1 MAIGNL
7 LSSCFIY
14 PNVAISAF
22 PRGPVRARIAS
33 LILLAGLVAPIWVR
47 SPQLPE
53 PEGNGLALAR
63 QRLPDGDRLARD
75 LGPLRLEGAWQLSGA
90 RAGGYSALMPVGD
103 DQLLA
108 ISDGGMWLH
117 LDMRTGAPFRHAYGK
132 VGLATRSNEKE
143 DRDIES
149 AFRDPRSGTIWL
161 GMEGVNAIVRT
172 DAQLREE
179 KRVQPATMRD
189 WAVNSGPEAMTRLH
203 DGRFLVLRETPTS
216 GTGGRLHDAVL
227 FEGDPVEG
235 PVQGPV
241 DGAKAQ
247 RLQLAGPRNFSAVD
261 AATLPDGRVL
271 VLMRRLVWPAP
282 LTFAGRIVIADPRDI
297 VPGETWTSQE
307 VAVLASDMP
316 LDNFEGMAVREGAQG
331 RVEIWLISDDNFM
344 RHWQHTLLWKLSADP
359 AQLPVTDARKHVR

>member
-1 MAIGNL
+1 ML
-7 LSSCFIY
+7 
-14 PNVAISAF
+14 
-22 PRGPVRARIAS
+22 ARIAS
-33 LILLAGLVAPIWVR
+33 LILLAGLVVPIWVR
-47 SPQLPE
+47 SPQLPD
-53 PEGNGLALAR
+53 PEGNGLVLVR
-63 QRLPDGDRLARD
+63 QRLPDRGRLARD

-90 RAGGYSALMPVGD
+90 RAGGYSALVPIGD

-117 LDMRTGAPFRHAYGK
+117 LSMRAGAPFRHAYGK
-132 VGLATRSNEKE
+132 VGLATRSKEKE
-143 DRDIES
+143 DRDVES
-149 AFRDPRSGTIWL
+149 AFRDLRSGAIWL
-161 GMEGVNAIVRT
+161 GMEGVNAIART

-179 KRVQPATMRD
+179 KRVKPAAMRD
-189 WAVNSGPEAMTRLH
+189 WDVNSGPEAMTRLR

-227 FEGDPVEG
+227 FDGDPVEG
-235 PVQGPV
+235 PQEG
-241 DGAKAQ
+241 GKAQ
-247 RLQLAGPRNFSAVD
+247 RLQFAGARNFSAVD

-344 RHWQHTLLWKLSADP
+344 RHWQSTLLWKLSVDP
-359 AQLPVTDARKHVR
+359 AQLPCTGASKPAR

>member
-1 MAIGNL
+1 M
-7 LSSCFIY
+7 
-14 PNVAISAF
+14 
-22 PRGPVRARIAS
+22 RARIAS
-33 LILLAGLVAPIWVR
+33 LILLAGLLVPIWVR

-63 QRLPDGDRLARD
+63 QRLPDRDRLARD
-75 LGPLRLEGAWQLSGA
+75 LGPLRLEGAWQLTGA
-90 RAGGYSALMPVGD
+90 SAGGYSALVPIGD

-117 LDMRTGAPFRHAYGK
+117 LSMRAGAPFLHAYGK

-143 DRDIES
+143 DRDVES

-172 DAQLREE
+172 DTQLREE

-189 WAVNSGPEAMTRLH
+189 WDVNSGPEAMTRLR
-203 DGRFLVLRETPTS
+203 DGRFLVLRETPMS
-216 GTGGRLHDAVL
+216 GTGGRLHEAVL
-227 FEGDPVEG
+227 FEGDPLE
-235 PVQGPV
+235 
-241 DGAKAQ
+241 GAKAQ
-247 RLQLAGPRNFSAVD
+247 LLQFAGPRNFSAVD

-297 VPGETWTSQE
+297 VPGRAWTSQE

-344 RHWQHTLLWKLSADP
+344 RHWQRTLLWKLSVDP
-359 AQLPVTDARKHVR
+359 AQLPRTDVTKHIR

>member
-1 MAIGNL
+1 M
-7 LSSCFIY
+7 
-14 PNVAISAF
+14 
-22 PRGPVRARIAS
+22 RARIAS
-33 LILLAGLVAPIWVR
+33 LILLAGLLVPIWVR

-63 QRLPDGDRLARD
+63 QRLPDRDRLARD
-75 LGPLRLEGAWQLSGA
+75 LGPMRLEGAWQLTGA
-90 RAGGYSALMPVGD
+90 SAGGYSALVPVDD

-117 LDMRTGAPFRHAYGK
+117 LDMRTGAPFRHAYGRL
-132 VGLATRSNEKE
+132 GLAARSKEKE
-143 DRDIES
+143 DRDVES
-149 AFRDPRSGTIWL
+149 AFRDSRSGAIWL
-161 GMEGVNAIVRT
+161 GMEGVNAIVRMN
-172 DAQLREE
+172 AALEE
-179 KRVQPATMRD
+179 ENRVRSASMRA
-189 WAVNSGPEAMTRLH
+189 WGVNSGPEALTRLE

-216 GTGGRLHDAVL
+216 GTGGRLHEAVL

-235 PVQGPV
+235 
-241 DGAKAQ
+241 AKAL
-247 RLQLAGPRNFSAVD
+247 RLQFAGPRNFSAVD

-297 VPGETWTSQE
+297 VPGRTWTSQE

-316 LDNFEGMAVREGAQG
+316 LDNFEGMAVRKGAQG

-344 RHWQHTLLWKLSADP
+344 RHWQRTLLWKLSVDP
-359 AQLPVTDARKHVR
+359 AQLPRTDASKRVR